1 MGHGTGYGTW
11 LPSLRNSD
19 GKVQLR
25 LATAGDS
32 PSGLFLVEVYTEIIR
47 KSLAINRIKSEYTH
61 TEKEQPRQAKEKTEM
76 KTIYKLEGKK
86 ISKKALIEKMGAER
100 VKRMTEEAWE
110 TTMEDPYI
118 SNDFMTG
125 NGMLNISF
133 EG

>member
-1 MGHGTGYGTW
+1 
-11 LPSLRNSD
+11 
-19 GKVQLR
+19 
-25 LATAGDS
+25 
-32 PSGLFLVEVYTEIIR
+32 
-47 KSLAINRIKSEYTH
+47 
-61 TEKEQPRQAKEKTEM
+61 M